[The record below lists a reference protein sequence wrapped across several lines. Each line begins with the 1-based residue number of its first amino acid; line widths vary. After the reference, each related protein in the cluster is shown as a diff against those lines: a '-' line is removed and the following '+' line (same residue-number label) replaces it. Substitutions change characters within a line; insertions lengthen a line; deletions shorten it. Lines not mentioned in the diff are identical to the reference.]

1 MRHLA
6 IISEHASPLT
16 ASGDPQGGRQNE
28 YVAQIA
34 ERAVTHGFAV
44 DVFTR
49 RDDPNIPEMIPWRPG
64 VRVVHLDA
72 GPARTI
78 DRDELLPHMGDFAE
92 RFLEFVRREQTQYS
106 ILHANYWMSGYVAA
120 IVKRALGIPFVIT
133 FHALGK
139 VRRTH
144 AAPSENFP
152 TARPIIEERV
162 IQEADAILASCPDDE
177 HDLCTLYDAPSSRV
191 SMIPIGVDLER
202 FHAMPKSCARAA
214 LDLPANGDILLSV
227 GRIVPQRGFDD
238 VIRALGNMKRRHTMT
253 PRLII
258 AGEAPRPTDDF
269 GGDEVARL
277 RHVAREEGVEEQISF
292 VGCCSP
298 EDLCS
303 YYSAADLYLTA
314 PRYEPFGLTVLE
326 AMACGTPVVGTRVG
340 GLKYSVQHGHTGLL
354 VPPQDP
360 AALGDVTARL
370 LRSPDERSIL
380 SRQAQARARTAF
392 SWTDVVSRVTRV
404 YEDVMERAERST
416 QVPAGAPVLR
426 IRPHAPAPEYQERAT
441 A

>member
-1 MRHLA
+1 
-6 IISEHASPLT
+6 
-16 ASGDPQGGRQNE
+16 
-28 YVAQIA
+28 
-34 ERAVTHGFAV
+34 
-44 DVFTR
+44 
-49 RDDPNIPEMIPWRPG
+49 
-64 VRVVHLDA
+64 
-72 GPARTI
+72 
-78 DRDELLPHMGDFAE
+78 
-92 RFLEFVRREQTQYS
+92 
-106 ILHANYWMSGYVAA
+106 
-120 IVKRALGIPFVIT
+120 
-133 FHALGK
+133 
-139 VRRTH
+139 
-144 AAPSENFP
+144 
-152 TARPIIEERV
+152 
-162 IQEADAILASCPDDE
+162 
-177 HDLCTLYDAPSSRV
+177 
-191 SMIPIGVDLER
+191 MIPIGVDLER

-253 PRLII
+253 PKLII

-298 EDLCS
+298 EDLCA

-392 SWTDVVSRVTRV
+392 SWTDVVSRVTRL
-404 YEDVMERAERST
+404 YGDVMERSERST
-416 QVPAGAPVLR
+416 QIPAGAPVLR
-426 IRPHAPAPEYQERAT
+426 IRPHAPSPEYQERAT